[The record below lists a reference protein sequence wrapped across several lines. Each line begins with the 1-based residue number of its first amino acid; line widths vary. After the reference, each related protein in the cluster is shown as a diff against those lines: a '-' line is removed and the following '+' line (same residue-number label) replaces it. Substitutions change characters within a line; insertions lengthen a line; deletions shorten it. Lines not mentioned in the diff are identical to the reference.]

1 MKLFGLILCVLLMA
15 LVSSAELTTGK
26 NYGFD
31 KYPHF
36 LFLCDLN
43 WFSFFMC
50 FFPFEQRKFVHC
62 HREMEVKKGFVE
74 HTSEIGS
81 TIQQVTNVNNSHTVV
96 VRAIKTI
103 FKRKKNAK
111 NFASKESNKQKHRLK
126 MYTGDGYGINGVIS
140 FVNVQQNKK
149 PC

>member
-26 NYGFD
+26 TYGFD

-43 WFSFFMC
+43 C
-50 FFPFEQRKFVHC
+50 FFCDFFQFEQRRFVHC
-62 HREMEVKKGFVE
+62 HRKMEVPKGLVE
-74 HTSEIGS
+74 HCSEIGS
-81 TIQQVTNVNNSHTVV
+81 TIQQVTNVNNSYTVV
-96 VRAIKTI
+96 VRAMITI
-103 FKRKKNAK
+103 LAQKNNAK

-126 MYTGDGYGINGVIS
+126 MYTEDGYGINCVIS
-140 FVNVQQNKK
+140 FVNVQQNQK